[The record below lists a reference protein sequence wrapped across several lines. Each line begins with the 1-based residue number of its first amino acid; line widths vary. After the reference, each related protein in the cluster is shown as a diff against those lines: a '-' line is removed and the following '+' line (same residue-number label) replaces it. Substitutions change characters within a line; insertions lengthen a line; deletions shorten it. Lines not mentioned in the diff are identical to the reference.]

1 MRRFLPLLLLT
12 AASACPAL
20 AQQVVSSI
28 PVPPSNAQIESKLP
42 TEEQKDFNR
51 KVLRGEEPAAP
62 ASPREPR
69 LAEAQIREDFR
80 RLQVLNNQLQS
91 SAASGAA
98 QYQEFIKPLSE
109 IGKRARRLKT
119 NLLLPARRDEGES
132 SGPQGEADVE
142 TLLRSLD
149 ESVKSFVRSPMFAS
163 SRVFD
168 VALSKRA
175 GADLQ
180 RVIELCR
187 VIEERIRKEAR
198 R

>member
-1 MRRFLPLLLLT
+1 MRRFLPLLLLMT
-12 AASACPAL
+12 ATACPAL
-20 AQQVVSSI
+20 AQQVVSGI
-28 PVPPSNAQIESKLP
+28 PVPPSNARIESQLP
-42 TEEQKDFNR
+42 TDEQKEFNR

-62 ASPREPR
+62 ERPHEPR

-91 SAASGAA
+91 SATSGPP

-109 IGKRARRLKT
+109 IGKRAKRLKT
-119 NLLLPARRDEGES
+119 NLLLPARKDAGES
-132 SGPQGEADVE
+132 STPPGEASVE

-149 ESVKSFVRSPMFAS
+149 DSVKSFVRSPMFAS
-163 SRVFD
+163 SKVFD
-168 VALSKRA
+168 VTLSKRA

-180 RVIELCR
+180 RVIELSG